1 MKKFKIINIISF
13 NLVYLTKFGQV
24 NKWFNMGQK
33 KFPQIA
39 ENYSFYNNLL
49 LERKSIFTEVIEI
62 NKKGNNHNT
71 LESIDEVEHPA
82 VTDDKMVLLV
92 DVKINNH
99 DFFQFKLRYK
109 SFVPAPFFRF
119 DSDGDTHR
127 NKVDGVSL
135 EESQITTPHFHKFNE
150 NGIEIAYKT
159 DKLLDPKE
167 SKALE
172 DINLCIIH
180 FFHES
185 NIRLKD
191 DDFPEIKIMTDSLG
205 FKMTKEDPN
214 QNIDFP

>member
-1 MKKFKIINIISF
+1 MNKIDIILIYS
-13 NLVYLTKFGQV
+13 LKFGQV

-33 KFPQIA
+33 KFPQIK

-49 LERKSIFTEVIEI
+49 SERKSIFTEIIEI

-71 LESIDEVEHPA
+71 LESIEEVTHPI

-92 DVKINNH
+92 DVKVNNH

-119 DSDGDTHR
+119 DSDGETHR
-127 NKVDGVSL
+127 NKVDGVEL
-135 EESQITTPHFHKFNE
+135 KDQVITTPHFHKFNE
-150 NGIEIAYKT
+150 SGIEIAYKT

-180 FFHES
+180 FLHES
-185 NIRLKD
+185 NTRLKD
-191 DDFPEIKIMTDSLG
+191 DAFPEIKIMSDTLG

-214 QNIDFP
+214 QNITFL

>member
-1 MKKFKIINIISF
+1 MMNRIDI
-13 NLVYLTKFGQV
+13 NLVYLPKFGQV

-33 KFPQIA
+33 KFPQIK

-49 LERKSIFTEVIEI
+49 SERKSIFTEVIEI
-62 NKKGNNHNT
+62 NKIGNNHNT
-71 LESIDEVEHPA
+71 LESVEEVTHPNA
-82 VTDDKMVLLV
+82 TEDKMVLLV
-92 DVKINNH
+92 DVKVNNH

-109 SFVPAPFFRF
+109 SFLPAPFFRF
-119 DSDGDTHR
+119 DSDGETHR
-127 NKVDGVSL
+127 NKVDGVEL
-135 EESQITTPHFHKFNE
+135 KEQAVTTPHFHKFNE

-185 NIRLKD
+185 NTRLKD
-191 DDFPEIKIMTDSLG
+191 DDFPEIKIQSNTLG

-214 QNIDFP
+214 QNIDFL